1 MDGFLLCCP
10 HYSHWSTFSS
20 HGRWHSGDTLG
31 VRRFPRTS
39 RRCGQ
44 SRRWHRR
51 PGLLWW
57 NWSIHFLL
65 FQRKLLIDK
74 YIYMYHR
81 SYYRQWG
88 KKNIC
93 IICTKQ
99 CKYLYILYI
108 YILYIMYMW
117 TNRQIVYMQRYSQDS
132 NPHDFQVFSGW
143 ASISKGKDPFIP
155 LRKHIWTINTQNSG
169 DHHGLDVF

>member
-65 FQRKLLIDK
+65 FQRKLLIDNIYIYVSSKLLQAVRKK
-74 YIYMYHR
+74 YIYV
-81 SYYRQWG
+81 SYAQNNV
-88 KKNIC
+88 NIC
-93 IICTKQ
+93 T
-99 CKYLYILYI
+99 YYI